1 VNAATD
7 RPQRIVFLSTS
18 HGWGGLE
25 MNLLRHARWMA
36 AEGHVVR
43 LLCAADSPLHRAAMA
58 HIQSAESTG
67 QSFDCRTV
75 RRGFRY
81 LAFATAI
88 HRASRLVRYRADWL
102 WVRDPRDLDASS
114 WARRICRL
122 MGGSTRLLFQQ
133 GMQIPKPKKTPYHR
147 FRYRAIDAWIS
158 PLSWLKD
165 QVNRHTAVPENRTH
179 IIPLGLDDRWFSP
192 INDTIQHRRQ
202 CRLDLG
208 LSQESFVIALVGRI
222 DRKKGQTDLIR
233 ALHEMPPDAH
243 ALIVGD
249 PTLDQLSDYFDE
261 VRSLVKEKELQ
272 WRVHFRPYMDFP
284 RPAYVAAD
292 AVAVCSQQESVG
304 TVTLEAMASGC
315 AIVGTDNG
323 GTGELLGEGRG
334 WTFPP
339 GDASTL
345 ASQLMLI
352 RNHPDTVEPKVA
364 AGQEYIQRHRREAV
378 LQLWDDLLYGRTAGE
393 D

>member
-1 VNAATD
+1 
-7 RPQRIVFLSTS
+7 
-18 HGWGGLE
+18 
-25 MNLLRHARWMA
+25 M
-36 AEGHVVR
+36 
-43 LLCAADSPLHRAAMA
+43 
-58 HIQSAESTG
+58 
-67 QSFDCRTV
+67 
-75 RRGFRY
+75 Y
-81 LAFATAI
+81 
-88 HRASRLVRYRADWL
+88 
-102 WVRDPRDLDASS
+102 
-114 WARRICRL
+114 
-122 MGGSTRLLFQQ
+122 
-133 GMQIPKPKKTPYHR
+133 K
-147 FRYRAIDAWIS
+147 
-158 PLSWLKD
+158 
-165 QVNRHTAVPENRTH
+165 
-179 IIPLGLDDRWFSP
+179 
-192 INDTIQHRRQ
+192 RQ
-202 CRLDLG
+202 
-208 LSQESFVIALVGRI
+208 LVGRI

-315 AIVGTDNG
+315 AIVGTENG

-352 RNHPDTVEPKVA
+352 RNHPDTC
-364 AGQEYIQRHRREAV
+364 
-378 LQLWDDLLYGRTAGE
+378 LLYTSDAADE
-393 D
+393 S